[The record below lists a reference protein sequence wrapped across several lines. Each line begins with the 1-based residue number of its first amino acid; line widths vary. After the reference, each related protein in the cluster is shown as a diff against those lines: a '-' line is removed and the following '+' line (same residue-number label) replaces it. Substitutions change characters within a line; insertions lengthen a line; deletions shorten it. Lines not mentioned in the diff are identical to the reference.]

1 MPFIPEEKIDRA
13 LEELVDMKEAVQ
25 IQTQAIGQLSE
36 TLGVHGQWLAKIHE
50 AVTKKAEG
58 DALGELLRTLIGA
71 DKQHA
76 DILREVLKAVQQRAK
91 VGGG

>member
-25 IQTQAIGQLSE
+25 IQTQAIDKLSE
-36 TLGVHGQWLAKIHE
+36 TLAIQGQWLAKIHE
-50 AVTKKAEG
+50 AVTRKAEG
-58 DALGELLRTLIGA
+58 DALGDLLRTLIGA

-76 DILREVLKAVQQRAK
+76 DMLREVLKAVQTLGKA
-91 VGGG
+91 GGG